1 MDSIINNN
9 KLMGEKAYNWIQDIT
24 QSLLSLLKVLIRSK
38 FVYLNHSIDSSDL
51 YILASGPSLKH
62 VLTQHTEFLKTKDT
76 LTVNGFS
83 SSDFFEIIKP
93 KYYVFAAPELWSEST
108 TDAKKHIREA
118 MINDLIK
125 KTTWPLLLFLP
136 VGSLSNK
143 SFLRRF
149 EVNQHIKI
157 SFFNTTPVEGNKL
170 LSYTMFRKG
179 LGMPRPHNVLI
190 PCLMIGIR
198 NSVQRIHLFG
208 VDHSWL
214 PLLHVTDQNIALLKQ
229 EHFYDKD
236 TAKAQVMNMLGKER
250 RMLHQ
255 ILEKFY
261 LSFKAYVEIQ
271 EYAQTQDCSIYNYTK
286 GSFIDA
292 FERKSIDDNL
302 TVPDQKQ

>member
-1 MDSIINNN
+1 
-9 KLMGEKAYNWIQDIT
+9 MGEKAYNWIQDIV

-38 FVYLNHSIDSSDL
+38 FVYQNYSIDCSDL
-51 YILASGPSLKH
+51 YILASGPSLKD
-62 VLTQHTEFLKTKDT
+62 VLKQHTDFLKSKDT

-108 TDAKKHIREA
+108 TDDKKHIREA
-118 MINDLIK
+118 MINNLIE
-125 KTTWPLLLFLP
+125 KTTWPLVLFLP

-149 EVNQHIKI
+149 AVNHNIKI

-170 LSYTMFRKG
+170 LSYAMFKKG
-179 LGMPRPHNVLI
+179 LGMPRPHNVLV

-198 NSVQRIHLFG
+198 NSVQRLHLFG

-214 PLLHVTDQNIALLKQ
+214 PLLHVTEDNVALLKQ

-236 TAKAQVMNMLGKER
+236 TAKAQVMNNLGRER
-250 RMLHQ
+250 RTLHQ
-255 ILEKFY
+255 ILKKFY
-261 LSFKAYVEIQ
+261 LSFKAYIEIE
-271 EYAQTQDCSIYNYTK
+271 EYAISQNCKIYNYTQ

-292 FERKSIDDNL
+292 FERRRL
-302 TVPDQKQ
+302 Q